1 MKHCQSGQYYDKAV
15 SRCQGC
21 NEICY
26 WEYLKDP
33 NSDCNKFC
41 PEFFQAGHA
50 GQDGPASTPVNV
62 SMLVS
67 ISCGVMVV
75 MVIVLVFL
83 WRRFRRPDQTSTNAV
98 QATTLV
104 AQATALVAQPSDNT
118 PVQQDDMGFA
128 ELCIGSRAGDHLLT
142 GEDYSGN

>member
-62 SMLVS
+62 PMLVS
-67 ISCGVMVV
+67 ICGVMVV
-75 MVIVLVFL
+75 IAMVLVFL
-83 WRRFRRPDQTSTNAV
+83 WRRFRRRDQTSTNTV
-98 QATTLV
+98 QATT
-104 AQATALVAQPSDNT
+104 LVAQPSDNT

-128 ELCIGSRAGDHLLT
+128 ELCIGSGTGDHLLT